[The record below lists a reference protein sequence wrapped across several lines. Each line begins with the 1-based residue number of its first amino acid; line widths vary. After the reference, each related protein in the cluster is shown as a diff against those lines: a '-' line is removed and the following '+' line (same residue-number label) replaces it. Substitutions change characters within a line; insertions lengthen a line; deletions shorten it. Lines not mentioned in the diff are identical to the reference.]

1 VLLTGTWDHA
11 KSILV
16 GPRVRDGAN
25 GFHLVTPLVRAD
37 GSTVLVDR
45 GFVTRELAETALQA
59 TDAGGVQVL
68 GMLRTSQV
76 RNQFTPDNHPEK
88 GEWYWVDVDAMAQ
101 HAGGEAAGVQP
112 VFVEAIFGAF
122 SLCAL
127 IDFCILNR
135 MLSRRGT
142 RRRGIIKSRSRHSCW
157 SVSRRGPSKLAPVLC
172 GDLVRYNNTQ
182 SCLRALT
189 VPQVL
194 FVSLHRVHVC
204 TVDVEKSAHSWSDA
218 SLRSE
223 SMLTMAACF
232 AYVTNVF
239 NHISGA
245 LS

>member
-37 GSTVLVDR
+37 ESTVLVDR

-59 TDAGGVQVL
+59 TDAASVQVL

-76 RNQFTPDNHPEK
+76 RNRFTPDNHPKK

-122 SLCAL
+122 SLSAL
-127 IDFCILNR
+127 INICILNR
-135 MLSRRGT
+135 MLSCRGT
-142 RRRGIIKSRSRHSCW
+142 RRRGVIKSRSRHSCW
-157 SVSRRGPSKLAPVLC
+157 TVSRGGPSELAPVLC
-172 GDLVRYNNTQ
+172 GDVVRCNDTS
-182 SCLRALT
+182 SCSRGLT
-189 VPQVL
+189 APQVL

-204 TVDVEKSAHSWSDA
+204 TVNVEKPAYSWSDA
-218 SLRSE
+218 SVRSE
-223 SMLTMAACF
+223 SMFTMAACF
-232 AYVTNVF
+232 AYVTNIF
-239 NHISGA
+239 TTFRESR
-245 LS
+245 